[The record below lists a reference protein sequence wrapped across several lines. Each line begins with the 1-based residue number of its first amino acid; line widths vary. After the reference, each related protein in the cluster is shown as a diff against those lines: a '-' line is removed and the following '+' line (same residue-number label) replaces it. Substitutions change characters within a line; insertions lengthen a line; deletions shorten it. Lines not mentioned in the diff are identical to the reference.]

1 MDTISKLYPAVNED
15 DTPLPRAWS
24 SKDKLNFLGL
34 SNNSLRLHYK
44 GIFCAFNSDV
54 KTAN

>member
-34 SNNSLRLHYK
+34 SNSSLRLHYK
-44 GIFCAFNSDV
+44 GIFCAFD
-54 KTAN
+54 